1 MSKLMT
7 SERIQRL
14 NALLNIL
21 RDSSYV
27 TREDLMRQCRYVSDR
42 TLENDIRFMRRSFG
56 AKIRYSRSKKG
67 YILED
72 TGKYVL
78 NIGEEL

>member
-1 MSKLMT
+1 MT

-14 NALLNIL
+14 NALLNML
-21 RDSSYV
+21 HDNSYV
-27 TREDLMRQCRYVSDR
+27 TREDLMKQCSYVSDR

-56 AKIRYSRSKKG
+56 AKIRYSRSRKG
-67 YILED
+67 YILEN

-78 NIGEEL
+78 NRGGRN

>member
-14 NALLNIL
+14 NALLNML
-21 RDSSYV
+21 RYDSYV
-27 TREDLMRQCRYVSDR
+27 TREDLMRQCSYVSDR

-56 AKIRYSRSKKG
+56 AKIRYSRSRKG

-72 TGKYVL
+72 AGEYVL
-78 NIGEEL
+78 NRGGKL

>member
-1 MSKLMT
+1 MT
-7 SERIQRL
+7 SERIHRL
-14 NALLNIL
+14 NTLLNML
-21 RDSSYV
+21 HDNSYV
-27 TREDLMRQCRYVSDR
+27 PREDLMKQCGYVSDR

-56 AKIRYSRSKKG
+56 AKIRYSRSSRG

-78 NIGEEL
+78 NRGCTN

>member
-14 NALLNIL
+14 NALLNML
-21 RDSSYV
+21 CDNSYV
-27 TREDLMRQCRYVSDR
+27 TREDLMRQCGYVSDR
-42 TLENDIRFMRRSFG
+42 TLENDIRFMRRSLG
-56 AKIRYSRSKKG
+56 AKIRYSRSRKG

-72 TGKYVL
+72 VGKYVL
-78 NIGEEL
+78 NR